1 MPGAVDGFP
10 WWTVIG
16 RIGDVTPEFAA
27 SAVARPVGELEHA
40 WSTDPGVLGRARMLE
55 LSGWSFYLAG
65 RAGVL
70 GDDLPV
76 WALAALF
83 GTIEPE
89 ALRAG
94 WEPAGRVGASAVAA
108 ARLTECARWGADRL
122 DGVVDQGL
130 ARLLTRVVAGASSAA
145 LPVFAATRAAVTTML
160 ADQPAW
166 DAQGPGARVALLTHV
181 LAEQRSAAML
191 VACRAVGLSPVE
203 TLIAGPDGEQE
214 AVVSGWTPPFP
225 PRLTVLRRYTSAR
238 ALADRICGDAYAEL
252 TAAERMCLVD
262 RLRSAAA
269 AVADS

>member
-1 MPGAVDGFP
+1 
-10 WWTVIG
+10 
-16 RIGDVTPEFAA
+16 
-27 SAVARPVGELEHA
+27 
-40 WSTDPGVLGRARMLE
+40 MLD

-76 WALAALF
+76 STLAALL

-94 WEPAGRVGASAVAA
+94 WEPAGRVGASAVAT

-122 DGVVDQGL
+122 GQVADERL
-130 ARLLTRVVAGASSAA
+130 AGLLTRVVASAGAAA

-160 ADQPAW
+160 ADEPVW
-166 DAQGPGARVALLTHV
+166 DAKGPGARVALLTHA

-214 AVVSGWTPPFP
+214 AVVSGWAPPFP
-225 PRLTVLRRYTSAR
+225 SRLAVLRRYSSAG

-252 TAAERMCLVD
+252 TGAEREALVD
-262 RLRSAAA
+262 RLQSAAA
-269 AVADS
+269 AIACTADRSVLREDSSSA